1 MSPAPRSPIPRRSCR
16 RLGLL
21 TLVSAPLLA
30 GLLLSSQGALGRD
43 DTSVQPIGALVADD
57 SLDPRILSL
66 ELDGPR
72 WQAALT
78 ELDAAL
84 FEKRTTER
92 GLERSRSELV
102 DVRSDLKLV
111 RLDRDGAAVVAVDL
125 EADIADA
132 RALLAASAIAQFV
145 RTGETESD
153 ILASA
158 DTAAAGE
165 RRLQLSAEAHDVQI
179 SHWRDLIARAEQI
192 SGELSELGGRLLELQ
207 TRERAL
213 AAHIASAG
221 ALLPG
226 LDNRIADATE
236 AVRDGRRAATIPET
250 DLPVTALDAYL
261 KAETRLAEA
270 EPDCG
275 IEWWMIA
282 GIGRVE
288 SRHGEIG
295 GRRLFDS
302 GRTSPDI
309 IGIPLDGG
317 PDVRA
322 VVDTDGGALDG
333 DTVWDRAV
341 GPMQFI
347 PETWSIRGRDGNDD
361 GVADPHNIY
370 DAAYSTGRYLCRLGG
385 DLTTVAG
392 RDRAFFGYNTS
403 DAYVSE
409 VSRHAR
415 LYREAL
421 EDLLR

>member
-1 MSPAPRSPIPRRSCR
+1 
-16 RLGLL
+16 LL
-21 TLVSAPLLA
+21 TIVSAPLLV
-30 GLLLSSQGALGRD
+30 GLLLSSHGALGRD
-43 DTSVQPIGALVADD
+43 DTRIEPVGALVGDD

-66 ELDGPR
+66 ELVGPR
-72 WQAALT
+72 WRAALA

-84 FEKRTTER
+84 FEKQTTER
-92 GLERSRSELV
+92 GLDRSRSELV
-102 DVRSDLKLV
+102 AVRSDVKLV
-111 RLDRDGAAVVAVDL
+111 RRDREGAATVAIDL

-132 RALLAASAIAQFV
+132 RALLAASAISQFV
-145 RTGETESD
+145 RSGETESD

-158 DTAAAGE
+158 DTATEGE

-179 SHWRDLIARAEQI
+179 SRWRDLIARAEQI
-192 SGELSELGGRLLELQ
+192 SDELSELGGRLLELQ
-207 TRERAL
+207 IRERAL
-213 AAHIASAG
+213 EAHIANAD

-226 LDNRIADATE
+226 LDDRVADAMD
-236 AVRDGRRAATIPET
+236 AVRDGRRDATIPGS

-261 KAETRLAEA
+261 KAETQLAET

-275 IEWWMIA
+275 IEWWVIA

-295 GRRLFDS
+295 GRHLADN

-317 PDVRA
+317 PNVRA
-322 VVDTDGGALDG
+322 VVDTDAGVLDG

-385 DLTTVAG
+385 DLTTGTG
-392 RDRAFFGYNTS
+392 RERAFFGYNTS
-403 DAYVSE
+403 DAYVSK
-409 VSRHAR
+409 VSQHAR
-415 LYREAL
+415 EYREAL
-421 EDLLR
+421 SDRLR